1 MNINVDINQREKD
14 KGQEGN
20 VLVTLV
26 IITRASLTD
35 NALLCRIQII
45 FNRKEVGIEGRKRFF
60 AVILMK
66 YFKPIK
72 YIFSPKIAY
81 FMSPLPD
88 DIGVA
93 CGCDTSQV

>member
-35 NALLCRIQII
+35 NALLCGIQII
-45 FNRKEVGIEGRKRFF
+45 FNRKEVEIEGRKRFF
-60 AVILMK
+60 SVILIE
-66 YFKPIK
+66 YF
-72 YIFSPKIAY
+72 
-81 FMSPLPD
+81 
-88 DIGVA
+88 
-93 CGCDTSQV
+93 

>member
-1 MNINVDINQREKD
+1 MTTDISNTSQPGLMNINVDINQREKD

-45 FNRKEVGIEGRKRFF
+45 FNRKDVGIGGRKLSFW
-60 AVILMK
+60 
-66 YFKPIK
+66 
-72 YIFSPKIAY
+72 
-81 FMSPLPD
+81 
-88 DIGVA
+88 
-93 CGCDTSQV
+93 